1 MLAHLPTADNYINGE
16 WIAGSGT
23 AESINP
29 ADGSVLGHY
38 GPGTATLADQAVAVA
53 RETFDRTG
61 WAASPRLRAAVLFEL
76 ADRLEAA
83 RDEIADLIVAENG
96 KLRREDL

>member
-38 GPGTATLADQAVAVA
+38 GTGRAGPPRLGCGQ
-53 RETFDRTG
+53 RCCSNSPTG
-61 WAASPRLRAAVLFEL
+61 WRPPATRSPT
-76 ADRLEAA
+76 
-83 RDEIADLIVAENG
+83 
-96 KLRREDL
+96 